1 MPYFC
6 AHAANPQIWLP
17 MFEASSDMQW
27 LFSLDSDCCKK
38 SCVSKSC
45 EKPCQD
51 LLLVAAL
58 IGAVS
63 MSGFSPQSSSELCYV
78 PVPGYEPQSWN
89 DWLAFLAWLQPSHFA
104 VDISG
109 DLDHQIANPAYLA
122 GHDLFLPL
130 NPVVLCSGTSLPLH
144 WWSHCHHKPCCHP
157 RLLAHFSIWRKGSSS
172 PSLLPA
178 QNKPSMHSCLQKK
191 SS

>member
-17 MFEASSDMQW
+17 MFEASSDMRW
-27 LFSLDSDCCKK
+27 LFSHDSDCCKK

-122 GHDLFLPL
+122 GHFPATEPSCALLWYFPPSSLVKPLP
-130 NPVVLCSGTSLPLH
+130 PQA
-144 WWSHCHHKPCCHP
+144 
-157 RLLAHFSIWRKGSSS
+157 LLS
-172 PSLLPA
+172 PSAPGSLFHMEKREQLTIAAP
-178 QNKPSMHSCLQKK
+178 CTE
-191 SS
+191 